1 MPNFYL
7 GNEKE
12 CPNFLHLLDSL
23 YKIWKFFSDTSY
35 SKKFGDKLELLFK
48 DKNGCKEPKLKPEKP
63 EKPAKIRAFFSRNQK
78 AVQKAKNPQE
88 DAIVGNIE
96 ELKKEFDEMMKKMSK
111 IAIHLKIK
119 DAKGKMKNLLE
130 ILIEFGKLI

>member
-63 EKPAKIRAFFSRNQK
+63 AKFRAFFSRNQK
-78 AVQKAKNPQE
+78 TKNPQE
-88 DAIVGNIE
+88 DAVVGNIE
-96 ELKKEFDEMMKKMSK
+96 ELKKEFDEMMRQKSK